1 MSVFKSFTSNLSA
14 PEQQLKRILKSC
26 EAFTPEVIEAKT
38 AELAQLDASIAQ
50 CIQQCDKERAEIETL
65 RDTTIPNSQSH
76 LQYILSEVRELRA
89 LLLIQVDN
97 QHTLRTEVEQYRQ
110 ELQVLENQAA
120 AFRQEFKQEC
130 TELMAQLGK
139 VQARHSDKFFVVVSN
154 SV

>member
-1 MSVFKSFTSNLSA
+1 MSAFKSFTSNLSA

-38 AELAQLDASIAQ
+38 AELTQLDASIAQ

-76 LQYILSEVRELRA
+76 LQSILSEVRELRA

-97 QHTLRTEVEQYRQ
+97 QHTLRTEVEQYQQ
-110 ELQVLENQAA
+110 ELQVLDNQAA
-120 AFRQEFKQEC
+120 DFRKEFKQEC
-130 TELMAQLGK
+130 TELMAELGEF
-139 VQARHSDKFFVVVSN
+139 QARHSDKFFVVVSN
-154 SV
+154 GV